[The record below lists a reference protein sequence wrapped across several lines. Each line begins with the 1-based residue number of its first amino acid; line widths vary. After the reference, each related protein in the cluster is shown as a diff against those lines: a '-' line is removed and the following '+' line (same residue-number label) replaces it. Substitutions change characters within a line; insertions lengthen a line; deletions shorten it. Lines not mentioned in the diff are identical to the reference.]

1 MSTGCCGILA
11 QQIASNLLLLNNKKK
26 EVTQLKHEILKLT
39 MESSHLQDKLLKL
52 IEVNKPTITLD
63 DHMSINNIE
72 INTWMITEENMAKYQ
87 TIVNLSVHQYALK
100 KLEQAGCEKL
110 MVAMD
115 DLSKLKHQAAQLD
128 IMQRVI

>member
-39 MESSHLQDKLLKL
+39 MESCHLHGKLLKL
-52 IEVNKPTITLD
+52 IEADKPMVKLD
-63 DHMSINNIE
+63 DTSINNTS

-87 TIVNLSVHQYALK
+87 TIVNLSVQQYALK

-115 DLSKLKHQAAQLD
+115 DLSKLEHEAAQLD

>member
-1 MSTGCCGILA
+1 MSTGCCAILA
-11 QQIASNLLLLNNKKK
+11 QQIQSNLLLLHNKKK
-26 EVTQLKHEILKLT
+26 EITQLKHEILKLT
-39 MESSHLQDKLLKL
+39 MESSHLHDKLFKL

-63 DHMSINNIE
+63 DNDTS
-72 INTWMITEENMAKYQ
+72 INTWEITNNDMTKYH

-110 MVAMD
+110 MVAIA
-115 DLSKLKHQAAQLD
+115 DLSKLKHQASQLD

>member
-1 MSTGCCGILA
+1 MSIGCCGILA
-11 QQIASNLLLLNNKKK
+11 QQIASNFLLLNNKKK

-100 KLEQAGCEKL
+100 KLEQVGCEKL
-110 MVAMD
+110 MVAIA
-115 DLSKLKHQAAQLD
+115 DLSKLEHQATQLD